1 MNDCARL
8 ISRECLTSVDIVVA
22 FDFINSFP
30 VFFFLKKTV
39 SDKVSLSGLR
49 YQLLSNVF
57 AVDRNTEYYNVKKT

>member
-22 FDFINSFP
+22 FDSINSFP

-49 YQLLSNVF
+49 Y
-57 AVDRNTEYYNVKKT
+57 